1 MRSWVA
7 IWVLLLGCVFVVHTG
22 AASTAPYNTCC
33 MEECRDDMGLCV
45 THCTACTQPAAMV
58 DALLPRSAAV
68 LQWAPAYNASVLPFP
83 AYTLWTPPG

>member
-33 MEECRDDMGLCV
+33 MEECRDEMGVCV

-68 LQWAPAYNASVLPFP
+68 L
-83 AYTLWTPPG
+83 